1 LCCKKL
7 FPSNRRPTIAVT
19 VLGDM
24 KGLGVITQ
32 EAHKEVGSYAAL
44 NKVDYL
50 YTTGELAMMI
60 SQAALEQGMSPNNVI
75 HFEQK
80 EKLFQALTNLSPG
93 TTILVKGARKAK
105 MEDVVNF
112 LTARYGDALIY
123 SQTNYRMANKKRS
136 STSSMY

>member
-1 LCCKKL
+1 MGQKDEL

-60 SQAALEQGMSPNNVI
+60 SQAALEQGMSPDNVI
-75 HFEQK
+75 HFER
-80 EKLFQALTNLSPG
+80 L
-93 TTILVKGARKAK
+93 IRKPII
-105 MEDVVNF
+105 EWPI
-112 LTARYGDALIY
+112 R
-123 SQTNYRMANKKRS
+123 KRS
-136 STSSMY
+136 STSLMC